1 MIYSQH
7 FPKFAIVEI
16 KFKIGNRIKELRDVK
31 QMAQKDLAYASDLD
45 RSYIASVEN
54 GQRNI
59 SIVNIEKIAVALGVT
74 LKDFFGND
82 KFDNDSTSS

>member
-1 MIYSQH
+1 M
-7 FPKFAIVEI
+7 EI
-16 KFKIGNRIKELRDVK
+16 KSKIGNRIKELRDVK

-59 SIVNIEKIAVALGVT
+59 SIVNIEKIAFALGVS
-74 LKDFFGND
+74 LKEFFGNG

>member
-7 FPKFAIVEI
+7 FPKFAIMEI
-16 KFKIGNRIKELRDVK
+16 KSKIGNRIKELRDVK
-31 QMAQKDLAYASDLD
+31 EMSQKDLAYASDLD

-54 GQRNI
+54 GKRNI

-74 LKDFFGND
+74 LKEFFNND
-82 KFDNDSTSS
+82 NFNK